1 MEINELMNMPVNELM
16 AALIHSE
23 VDAEPAEDELQHWGV
38 QGMKWGVRRYQNKDG
53 SLTKAGKKRYGTRT
67 NFDRVQAAKKAAEKY
82 NSKEAKAKRKADARA
97 EAEIAKYRKKM
108 GEKDKKD
115 DESDESKPKT
125 TSGNDSADAKPKR
138 KPISEMNDDE
148 LRQVVNRLQLE
159 KQFNEYYSALHPKK
173 VSIGEKFMNKMK
185 DAAVDVTVDV
195 AKNTTKSFMD
205 KKLKEIL
212 GNEAKPDKW
221 EQMKKEVEHLDLE
234 KRYNDYKKTKS
245 AEQLADEALAAEAKR
260 LQNRRLVKIIKKEL
274 GED

>member
-1 MEINELMNMPVNELM
+1 MLFRSNELM

-38 QGMKWGVRRYQNKDG
+38 QGMRWGVRRYQNKDG

-108 GEKDKKD
+108 GDNDKKD

-125 TSGNDSADAKPKR
+125 TSGNDTADAKPKR
-138 KPISEMNDDE
+138 KPISEMSDDE

-173 VSIGEKFMNKMK
+173 VSMGEKFMNKMK

-212 GNEAKPDKW
+212 GNETKPDKW
-221 EQMKKEVEHLDLE
+221 EQMKKDVEHLDLE

-245 AEQLADEALAAEAKR
+245 EEQLADEALAAEAKR
-260 LQNRRLVKIIKKEL
+260 LQNRRLVKIMKKEL
-274 GED
+274 GEE